1 MCTETGAG
9 AAGAAASRPQPTSS
23 PATIS
28 ATKHCA
34 AHEDN
39 RRKSGFVSF
48 SNGGIVGKEEKQLRT
63 GGSAQERDY
72 YTIVSVCKPTAAE
85 QTVRRTKQESQQT
98 RQQIL
103 DAAQREF
110 ARCGVTRTTLQRI
123 AAAAGVTRG
132 AVYWH
137 FANKRTLFRAM
148 RDQVSLPLFD
158 RTELLGTDGPDPLLA
173 VQRFL
178 HSVVDQIEND
188 PQTRRTFEIMSLKC
202 EYVDEFRTE
211 LKRHARSC
219 RELHSKLALVYARA
233 RDNGAMR
240 SDLSPESAALD
251 TCVFVT
257 GLLRLWLIDEGG
269 GLLRPHVDELISNH
283 IASRQAAA
291 GKRTPRET
299 LYERHAASAP
309 HGRSADALLI
319 ESSIGLRRRHRG
331 NAG

>member
-1 MCTETGAG
+1 MSNLIGTFRGSTVSTCTETGAG
-9 AAGAAASRPQPTSS
+9 AAGAAASRPQPASS
-23 PATIS
+23 PTTTS
-28 ATKHCA
+28 AAKHCPPY
-34 AHEDN
+34 EDN
-39 RRKSGFVSF
+39 RRKSGFVSS
-48 SNGGIVGKEEKQLRT
+48 SNGGMVGKEERKLRT

-72 YTIVSVCKPTAAE
+72 YTIAGVCKPTAAE
-85 QTVRRTKQESQQT
+85 QTVRRTKQESEQT

-178 HSVVDQIEND
+178 YSVVDQIEND

-202 EYVDEFRTE
+202 EYVDEFRAD

-219 RELHSKLALVYARA
+219 RELSSKLALVYARA
-233 RDNGAMR
+233 KDTGAM
-240 SDLSPESAALD
+240 
-251 TCVFVT
+251 
-257 GLLRLWLIDEGG
+257 GG
-269 GLLRPHVDELISNH
+269 GLSPPHVGALIANH
-283 IASRQAAA
+283 IASRRAHA
-291 GKRTPRET
+291 GRASPRET
-299 LYERHAASAP
+299 PPVRHAASAP
-309 HGRSADALLI
+309 HGESAH
-319 ESSIGLRRRHRG
+319 GL
-331 NAG
+331 